1 MYKGEAAMSPLI
13 GSSIRR
19 REFLVLG
26 SVGAASFCIGELAAW
41 AQPLAKAE
49 GEAEAM
55 SVGYL
60 EGSAAFPSLR
70 RLPIQIRRPRAMV
83 AETERSPIAV
93 VPADSLSLMG
103 DTNLIGNPL
112 RLTVHGLYPPGGIF
126 PRKWAELPLAIDL
139 DVLFP
144 SPDPMFP
151 DPIRFFAWSF
161 RRQPGWN
168 PSPPVSFV
176 FPLDWQALPE
186 LEMRVVPAG
195 GGPVQNFKARFTFDD
210 EAGQPR
216 LMRGAYVLG
225 TSQNVWRR
233 NVAALRTLGPD
244 TPASFASVLFSM
256 ESEPAE

>member
-1 MYKGEAAMSPLI
+1 MDR
-13 GSSIRR
+13 SIEGVHR

-26 SVGAASFCIGELAAW
+26 SAGLAALCFGGAAQAQSLVASEAAVRPMPVGFV
-41 AQPLAKAE
+41 AGSE
-49 GEAEAM
+49 GA
-55 SVGYL
+55 S
-60 EGSAAFPSLR
+60 SLR
-70 RLPIQIRRPRAMV
+70 RLPARIRRPRMA
-83 AETERSPIAV
+83 AEAGSFEPDYGV
-93 VPADSLSLMG
+93 VPAASLASG
-103 DTNLIGNPL
+103 DTDLIGSSL
-112 RLTVHGLYPPGGIF
+112 RLTVHGLYPPGGIS
-126 PRKWAELPLAIDL
+126 PKKWAELPLAIDL

-176 FPLDWQALPE
+176 FPLDWHVLPE
-186 LEMRVVPAG
+186 LVMRVVPAK
-195 GGPVQNFKARFTFDD
+195 GPVQTFRTRFTFDE

-225 TSQNVWRR
+225 TSPNAWRS
-233 NVAALRTLGPD
+233 NVALRALGPD
-244 TPASFASVLFSM
+244 TPASFVSVLFSV

>member
-1 MYKGEAAMSPLI
+1 MSPLI

-26 SVGAASFCIGELAAW
+26 SVGAASLCIGDLAW
-41 AQPLAKAE
+41 AQPSANAQTE
-49 GEAEAM
+49 VWPM
-55 SVGYL
+55 PVGYL
-60 EGSAAFPSLR
+60 EGSAALPNLR
-70 RLPIQIRRPRAMV
+70 RLPLQIRRPRAVV
-83 AETERSPIAV
+83 AEAEGAQLAV
-93 VPADSLSLMG
+93 MPADASELMG
-103 DTNLIGNPL
+103 DTNLIGSPL
-112 RLTVHGLYPPGGIF
+112 RLTVHGLYPPGGIS
-126 PRKWAELPLAIDL
+126 PKKWAELPLAIDL
-139 DVLFP
+139 DILFP

-176 FPLDWQALPE
+176 FPLDWNALPE
-186 LEMRVVPAG
+186 LVMRVVPAR
-195 GGPVQNFKARFTFDD
+195 GPVQTFRTRFTFDE

-225 TSQNVWRR
+225 TSPNAWRK
-233 NVAALRTLGPD
+233 NVALRSLGPD
-244 TPASFASVLFSM
+244 TPASFVSVLFSV